1 MNRILPIG
9 SIVQLKNGEVKL
21 MILNRFPLYNNNGE
35 IGYFDYLYDKYGDE
49 VVEFAGDVWDGTK
62 KVVGE
67 TMKSVGDTA
76 DKIWDSAGDAV
87 TGFFSGLGSVF
98 N

>member
-21 MILNRFPLYNNNGE
+21 MIINRFPLYNNNGE
-35 IGYFDYLYDKYGDE
+35 IGYFDYLYDKYGDK

-76 DKIWDSAGDAV
+76 DKIWDSAGDV
-87 TGFFSGLGSVF
+87 VNGFFSGLGSVF

>member
-1 MNRILPIG
+1 MEL
-9 SIVQLKNGEVKL
+9 
-21 MILNRFPLYNNNGE
+21 
-35 IGYFDYLYDKYGDE
+35 
-49 VVEFAGDVWDGTK
+49 AGDVWYGTK

-76 DKIWDSAGDAV
+76 EKIRDSAGDAV
-87 TGFFSGLGSVF
+87 NGFFSGLDSSF

>member
-21 MILNRFPLYNNNGE
+21 MIINRFPLYNNNGE
-35 IGYFDYLYDKYGDE
+35 IGYFDYLYDKYGDK
-49 VVEFAGDVWDGTK
+49 VVQFAGDVWDGTK

-67 TMKSVGDTA
+67 TMKSVGDTVEEYGTVREMQLL
-76 DKIWDSAGDAV
+76 D
-87 TGFFSGLGSVF
+87 FSRD
-98 N
+98 